1 MNALE
6 RMSVAQE
13 VDAVLSGN
21 VRVAARLITR
31 AESRD
36 PAIRASVK
44 QLYRHGGRART
55 IGVTGPPGAGK
66 STLLDQLVA
75 TYRRHKK
82 RVAVLAVDP
91 SSPYSGGALLG
102 DRLRMNRHDSD
113 PDVFIRSMAT
123 RGALGG
129 LATAVGDALTIMDAM
144 GWDVII
150 VETVGVGQSEMDVMR
165 YVSCVLLL
173 QTALSGDETQLSK
186 AGVLEIGDIFVVN
199 KADVAGSHRMVNGL
213 REMIHSRS
221 DQNTLKG
228 WYPDVVAT
236 EATTGRGIEDLYE
249 KIQRRFDFLAAH
261 PAAAQELALT
271 QLRARAFEI
280 AKDVIDRRIDH
291 ELDGHGSDPQLLLD
305 ALNRKIDPYD
315 LSDLLFYNASA
326 GLDPSV
332 D

>member
-1 MNALE
+1 
-6 RMSVAQE
+6 MSGAQQ

-21 VRVAARLITR
+21 LRVAARLITR
-31 AESRD
+31 AENGDPVIRD
-36 PAIRASVK
+36 AVK
-44 QLYRHGGRART
+44 QLYRHGGRAQT
-55 IGVTGPPGAGK
+55 IGITGPPGAGK
-66 STLLDQLVA
+66 STMLDQLVA
-75 TYRRHKK
+75 KYRRHGK

-144 GWDVII
+144 GWDVIF
-150 VETVGVGQSEMDVMR
+150 VETVGIGQSEMDVMR
-165 YVSCVLLL
+165 YASCIVLL

-186 AGVLEIGDIFVVN
+186 AGILEVGDIFVVN
-199 KADVAGSHRMVNGL
+199 KADVAGSHRMVNAL
-213 REMIHSRS
+213 REMLHSRN
-221 DQNTLKG
+221 DQNTLRG

-236 EATTGRGIEDLYE
+236 EATTGRGIDELYE
-249 KIQRRFDFLAAH
+249 KIQRRFDFLSTH
-261 PAAAQELALT
+261 PAAAQELSLT

-280 AKDVIDRRIDH
+280 AKDVIGRRIEH
-291 ELDGHGSDPQLLLD
+291 ELDGRGTDPQLLLD
-305 ALNRKIDPYD
+305 ALSRKIDPYD
-315 LSDLLFYNASA
+315 LSDFLFGKASA
-326 GLDPSV
+326 SCDFSA